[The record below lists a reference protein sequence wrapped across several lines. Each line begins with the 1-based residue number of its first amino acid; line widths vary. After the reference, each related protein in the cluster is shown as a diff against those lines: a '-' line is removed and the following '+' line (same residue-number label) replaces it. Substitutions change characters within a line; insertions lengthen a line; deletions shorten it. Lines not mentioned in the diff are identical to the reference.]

1 MLSQIGRWLLTW
13 TWCGWFAKFRNYNAI
28 TLYGHF
34 GKPGSSE
41 ARLHPAMIAWTMAL
55 VQSEDAPH
63 TRHPSRFS
71 IIWIEN
77 IWNNWI
83 LILLE
88 WAVVA
93 QWPGDPPWPPPGCRA
108 VTGITTWR
116 SEEEKQKGSFVLY
129 LALCWVAG
137 HSWVA
142 CSMFSYLNIYT
153 IQFHFTNLSFNAI
166 WLLYH
171 CLGNGKGIIFFFLRI
186 NIIFI
191 PEFYKSEQM
200 KGKMV
205 GCVMRWTRTRPP
217 LPRLT
222 SWPWLGTFR
231 PDPPHILILLIFSPP
246 DNIFEKSLRTQ
257 LSLVSGKRTE
267 DLWNLKQWIINTLQT
282 IKIPVRL

>member
-1 MLSQIGRWLLTW
+1 M
-13 TWCGWFAKFRNYNAI
+13 
-28 TLYGHF
+28 
-34 GKPGSSE
+34 
-41 ARLHPAMIAWTMAL
+41 
-55 VQSEDAPH
+55 
-63 TRHPSRFS
+63 
-71 IIWIEN
+71 
-77 IWNNWI
+77 
-83 LILLE
+83 
-88 WAVVA
+88 A

-129 LALCWVAG
+129 PALCWVAG

-205 GCVMRWTRTRPP
+205 GCVMRWTRTQTKTTSAEADQ
-217 LPRLT
+217 LT
-222 SWPWLGTFR
+222 VTRNIQTGPSSHSHLAN
-231 PDPPHILILLIFSPP
+231 IFS
-246 DNIFEKSLRTQ
+246 S
-257 LSLVSGKRTE
+257 
-267 DLWNLKQWIINTLQT
+267 
-282 IKIPVRL
+282 

>member
-1 MLSQIGRWLLTW
+1 MLSQIGRWLL

-142 CSMFSYLNIYT
+142 
-153 IQFHFTNLSFNAI
+153 
-166 WLLYH
+166 
-171 CLGNGKGIIFFFLRI
+171 
-186 NIIFI
+186 
-191 PEFYKSEQM
+191 
-200 KGKMV
+200 
-205 GCVMRWTRTRPP
+205 
-217 LPRLT
+217 
-222 SWPWLGTFR
+222 WP
-231 PDPPHILILLIFSPP
+231 
-246 DNIFEKSLRTQ
+246 RTQ
-257 LSLVSGKRTE
+257 CSHIWISIQYNSISQIFHLMPFGSFINALEMGKE
-267 DLWNLKQWIINTLQT
+267 LFFSSSE
-282 IKIPVRL
+282 

>member
-1 MLSQIGRWLLTW
+1 MDIL
-13 TWCGWFAKFRNYNAI
+13 ANPAA
-28 TLYGHF
+28 
-34 GKPGSSE
+34 
-41 ARLHPAMIAWTMAL
+41 ARRGFTQPWSRELWPSFKVRI
-55 VQSEDAPH
+55 EDAPH

-108 VTGITTWR
+108 VTGITTWS

-129 LALCWVAG
+129 PALCWVAG

-171 CLGNGKGIIFFFLRI
+171 CLGNVKGFFFLPQNKHHI
-186 NIIFI
+186 H
-191 PEFYKSEQM
+191 
-200 KGKMV
+200 
-205 GCVMRWTRTRPP
+205 
-217 LPRLT
+217 
-222 SWPWLGTFR
+222 PW
-231 PDPPHILILLIFSPP
+231 
-246 DNIFEKSLRTQ
+246 
-257 LSLVSGKRTE
+257 V
-267 DLWNLKQWIINTLQT
+267 LQ
-282 IKIPVRL
+282 VWADEG